1 MNSIVLSRRFPFLIA
16 LCVGLTVGAGYPFV
30 DVGLACRAPTSE
42 ACVWGKAYLPL
53 TLGVSLVVLGGV
65 VTALLYTILTWRRR
79 RPSRDD
85 AA

>member
-1 MNSIVLSRRFPFLIA
+1 MLSRRFPFLIA
-16 LCVGLTVGAGYPFV
+16 LCVGLIVGAGYPFV

-65 VTALLYTILTWRRR
+65 VTALLYAALTWWRR